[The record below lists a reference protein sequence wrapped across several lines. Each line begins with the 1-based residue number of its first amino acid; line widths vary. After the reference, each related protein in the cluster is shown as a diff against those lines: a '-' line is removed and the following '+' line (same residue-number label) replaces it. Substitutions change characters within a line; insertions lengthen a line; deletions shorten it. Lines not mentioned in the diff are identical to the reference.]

1 MSQIPAGRVAALNPV
16 APRGDG
22 EFVIYWMTAFRRTRY
37 NFALQRA
44 VAWSNQLK
52 RPLVILEAIR
62 THYRWNSDRFH
73 RFMLDGMVDNAAAIE
88 ASKALYYP
96 YIELKSR
103 DSQGMLET
111 IAKRAC
117 VVVTDDYPCFFHP
130 TLYQKIAK
138 HWSCAIE
145 LVDSNGILPMRATD
159 RTFTVAHSYR
169 RYMQKEI
176 VNHIDDWP
184 EADPLDA
191 LRTKKLNEL
200 PQALRERWPSCSTR
214 ELSQISLG
222 NLSIDHTVQPARVK
236 GGMRTAEKTLASFI
250 GKKLGNYSEDRN
262 EPEKSGSSGLSP
274 YLHFGHI
281 SPHEIFEQIAAVNR
295 WTPTKLGKPNGKMHG
310 FWNMTESSE
319 AILDQLLT
327 WREIGFNMCWRDP
340 NYDQFSSLPT
350 WAKATLA
357 EHASDP
363 RPVVYTME
371 QFEMAMTHDELWNA
385 AQRQLVRDGFIHN
398 YLRMLWGKKI
408 LHWTVSPEESLSIM
422 LHLNNKYAL
431 DGRDPNSYSGIFWIL
446 GRYDRAWGPERP
458 IFGKVRYMTSDS
470 TRSKFSVKAY
480 LQRYS
485 A

>member
-1 MSQIPAGRVAALNPV
+1 MSQVPTRRITVLNP
-16 APRGDG
+16 ASPRGDG

-44 VAWSNQLK
+44 VEWSNQLK
-52 RPLVILEAIR
+52 RPLIILEAVR
-62 THYRWNSDRFH
+62 AHYRWNSDRFH

-96 YIELKSR
+96 HVESDRK
-103 DSQGMLET
+103 DSQGMLEA
-111 IAKRAC
+111 ISKRAC
-117 VVVTDDYPCFFHP
+117 IVVTDDFPCFFHP

-138 HWSCAIE
+138 LWGGAIE

-176 VNHIDDWP
+176 VKHLDDWP
-184 EADPLDA
+184 TPEPLDD
-191 LRTKKLNEL
+191 LKIERLSRL
-200 PQALRERWPSCSTR
+200 PKEILDRWPACSQR
-214 ELSQISLG
+214 ELTHFSLAK
-222 NLSIDHTVQPARVK
+222 LPIDHSVQPTSAK
-236 GGMRTAEKTLASFI
+236 GGMRAAQQTLVKFVT
-250 GKKLGNYSEDRN
+250 KKLFHYSEDRN
-262 EPEKSGSSGLSP
+262 EPEKNGASGLSP

-281 SPHEIFEQIAAVNR
+281 SPHEVFEQIAAANR
-295 WTPTKLGKPNGKMHG
+295 WTPANLEKPNGKMHG
-310 FWNMTESSE
+310 YWNMSESSE
-319 AILDQLLT
+319 AFMDQLLT

-340 NYDQFSSLPT
+340 NYDSYSSLPN

-363 RPVVYTME
+363 RPVIYTME
-371 QFEMAMTHDELWNA
+371 QFEEATTHDELWNA
-385 AQRQLVRDGFIHN
+385 AQRQLIRDGVIHN

-408 LHWTVSPEESLSIM
+408 LHWTVSPEEALDVM
-422 LHLNNKYAL
+422 VHLNNKYAL

-458 IFGKVRYMTSDS
+458 IFGKVRYMTSES

-480 LQRYS
+480 LERYS